1 MTLLNPSFR
10 FLCQLKHWVFDTKE
24 ILESLWKWA
33 KLAVN
38 FREPIK
44 LIYIELS
51 GPRYKR
57 FFYSLDHAALIL
69 PFYLI
74 HNFKVIIIL
83 SFNYRTI
90 RWERNFCC
98 QHELLFKCLRAF
110 NWFLV
115 LLIKKIFA
123 SYLIKWWWDCL
134 CWRFVGAAAL
144 VGYLE
149 YFIICSCHNW

>member
-74 HNFKVIIIL
+74 HNFEVIIIL
-83 SFNYRTI
+83 
-90 RWERNFCC
+90 
-98 QHELLFKCLRAF
+98 
-110 NWFLV
+110 
-115 LLIKKIFA
+115 
-123 SYLIKWWWDCL
+123 
-134 CWRFVGAAAL
+134 
-144 VGYLE
+144 
-149 YFIICSCHNW
+149 